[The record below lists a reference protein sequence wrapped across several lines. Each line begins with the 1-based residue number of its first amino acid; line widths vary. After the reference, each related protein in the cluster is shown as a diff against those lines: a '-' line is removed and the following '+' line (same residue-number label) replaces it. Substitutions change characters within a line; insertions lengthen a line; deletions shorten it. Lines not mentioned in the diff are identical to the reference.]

1 MNFAKALICVDF
13 SEPSK
18 KLIDSI
24 PDLKK
29 VGLKEVIFASVINVH
44 PADENVPF
52 IKETY
57 SEKRQLTLERL
68 QEMSTLAKG
77 HDVETKEIISFGF
90 TGKELLN
97 IAVQEQA
104 DLIVVGSHGKSVVKT
119 ILLGSTSF
127 ELARKSEI
135 PVLIEKFKDVEKNQF
150 DLVSAE
156 KFKKVVLPVDFSQSS
171 LKVINFVKDKDFI
184 KDVILVKV
192 VARGENIEELDKRTK
207 EIQEKLE
214 GIKNDLIAA
223 GKNVEVRLKQG
234 TPSEKIMEIAED
246 DGASLIMIS
255 KGGAGNIAELLIG
268 STAIDIARY
277 SKVPVLLFPKF
288 I

>member
-1 MNFAKALICVDF
+1 MNFSKAMICVDF

-29 VGLKEVIFASVINVH
+29 VGLKEVVFASVINVH

-57 SEKRQLTLERL
+57 SEKRQLTIERL
-68 QEMSTLAKG
+68 EEMSTLAKAHG
-77 HDVETKEIISFGF
+77 VETKEIVSFGF

-104 DLIVVGSHGKSVVKT
+104 DLIVVGSHGKGVVKT

-135 PVLIEKFKDVEKNQF
+135 PVLIEKFKDVEKDQF

-171 LKVINFVKDKDFI
+171 LKVIDFIKDKDFI

-192 VARGENIEELDKRTK
+192 VARGENLEDLDKRTK

-223 GKNVEVRLKQG
+223 GKNVDIRLKQG
-234 TPSEKIMEIAED
+234 TPSEKIMEIAEE

>member
-1 MNFAKALICVDF
+1 MLIF
-13 SEPSK
+13 PNQIQ

-29 VGLKEVIFASVINVH
+29 VGLKEVVFASVINVH

-77 HDVETKEIISFGF
+77 HDVETKEIVSFGF

-104 DLIVVGSHGKSVVKT
+104 DLIVVGSHGKGVVKT

-135 PVLIEKFKDVEKNQF
+135 PVLIEKFKDVEKDQF

-171 LKVINFVKDKDFI
+171 LKVIDFVKDKDFI

-223 GKNVEVRLKQG
+223 GKNVGK
-234 TPSEKIMEIAED
+234 
-246 DGASLIMIS
+246 
-255 KGGAGNIAELLIG
+255 
-268 STAIDIARY
+268 
-277 SKVPVLLFPKF
+277 
-288 I
+288 

>member
-29 VGLKEVIFASVINVH
+29 VGLKEVVLASVINVH

-68 QEMSTLAKG
+68 EELSALAKTHG
-77 HDVETKEIISFGF
+77 VETKEIVSFGF

-104 DLIVVGSHGKSVVKT
+104 DLIVVGSHGKGVVKT

-135 PVLIEKFKDVEKNQF
+135 PVLIEKFKDVERDQF
-150 DLVSAE
+150 DLVSSE
-156 KFKKVVLPVDFSQSS
+156 KFKKVVLPVDFSLSS
-171 LKVINFVKDKDFI
+171 LKVVDFVKDKDFI

-192 VARGENIEELDKRTK
+192 VARGENIEDLDKRTK

-214 GIKNDLIAA
+214 NIKKELTEA
-223 GKNVEVRLKQG
+223 GKNVEIRLKQG
-234 TPSEKIMEIAED
+234 TPAEKIMEIAETD
-246 DGASLIMIS
+246 NASLIMIS

-277 SKVPVLLFPKF
+277 SKIPVLLFPKF

>member
-1 MNFAKALICVDF
+1 MNFTKALICVDF

-29 VGLKEVIFASVINVH
+29 VGLKEVVFASVINVH

-77 HDVETKEIISFGF
+77 HDVETKEIVSFGF

-104 DLIVVGSHGKSVVKT
+104 DLIVVGSHGKGVVKT

-135 PVLIEKFKDVEKNQF
+135 PVLIEKFKDVEKDQF

-171 LKVINFVKDKDFI
+171 LKVIDFVKDKDFI

>member
-1 MNFAKALICVDF
+1 MNFSKALICVDF

-29 VGLKEVIFASVINVH
+29 VGLKEVILASVINVH

-68 QEMSTLAKG
+68 EEMSTLAKKHG
-77 HDVETKEIISFGF
+77 VETKEIVSFGF

-104 DLIVVGSHGKSVVKT
+104 DLIVVGSHGKGVVKT

-135 PVLIEKFKDVEKNQF
+135 PVLIEKFKDVEKDQF
-150 DLVSAE
+150 DLVSME

-171 LKVINFVKDKDFI
+171 LKVIDFVKDKEFI
-184 KDVILVKV
+184 KDIILIKV
-192 VARGENIEELDKRTK
+192 VAKGENIEDLDKRTK
-207 EIQEKLE
+207 EIQEKLD

-234 TPSEKIMEIAED
+234 TPSEKIMEVAEEG
-246 DGASLIMIS
+246 GATLIMIS

>member
-1 MNFAKALICVDF
+1 MNFSKVLICIDF

-29 VGLKEVIFASVINVH
+29 TGLKEVVLASVINVH

-68 QEMSTLAKG
+68 EELGALAKEHG
-77 HDVETKEIISFGF
+77 VETKEIVSFGF

-104 DLIVVGSHGKSVVKT
+104 DLIIVGSHGKGVVKT

-135 PVLIEKFKDVEKNQF
+135 PVLIEKFVDVERDQF
-150 DLVSAE
+150 DLVSTE
-156 KFKKVVLPVDFSQSS
+156 KFKKVLLPVDFSQSS
-171 LKVINFVKDKDFI
+171 MKVIDFVKEKEFI
-184 KDVILVKV
+184 KDIILVKV
-192 VARGENIEELDKRTK
+192 VAKGESLEDLDKKTN
-207 EIQEKLE
+207 EIQSKLDS
-214 GIKNDLIAA
+214 IRDDLVAV

-234 TPSEKIMEIAED
+234 TPAEKIMEIAEAE
-246 DGASLIMIS
+246 GASLIMIS
-255 KGGAGNIAELLIG
+255 KAGAGNFTELLIG

>member
-1 MNFAKALICVDF
+1 MNFSKALICIDF

-18 KLIDSI
+18 RLIDGVI
-24 PDLKK
+24 DLKK
-29 VGLKEVIFASVINVH
+29 IGVKEVVLASVINVH

-68 QEMSTLAKG
+68 EELSAIVKKQGL
-77 HDVETKEIISFGF
+77 ETKEIVSFGF
-90 TGKELLN
+90 TGKELLS
-97 IAVQEQA
+97 IAVQEQV
-104 DLIVVGSHGKSVVKT
+104 DLLIVGSHGKGVIKT

-135 PVLIEKFKDVEKNQF
+135 PVLIEKFKDVERDEF
-150 DLVSAE
+150 DLVSIE
-156 KFKKVVLPVDFSQSS
+156 KFKKVLLPVDFSQSS
-171 LKVINFVKDKDFI
+171 FKVIDFVKEKDFI
-184 KDVILVKV
+184 KDIILVKV
-192 VARGENIEELDKRTK
+192 VAKGEDLEDLDKKTG
-207 EIQEKLE
+207 EIQKKLDE
-214 GIKNDLIAA
+214 IKNDLVAA

-234 TPSEKIMEIAED
+234 TPAEKIMEIAD
-246 DGASLIMIS
+246 DESASLIMIS
-255 KGGAGNIAELLIG
+255 KGGAGSITELLIG

-277 SKVPVLLFPKF
+277 SKIPVLLFPKF

>member
-1 MNFAKALICVDF
+1 MNFTKALICVDF

-29 VGLKEVIFASVINVH
+29 VGLKEVVFASVINVH

-57 SEKRQLTLERL
+57 SEKRQLTMERL
-68 QEMSTLAKG
+68 VEMSTLAKEHG
-77 HDVETKEIISFGF
+77 VVTKEVVSFGF

-104 DLIVVGSHGKSVVKT
+104 DLIVVGSHGKGVVKT

-135 PVLIEKFKDVEKNQF
+135 PVLIEKFKDVEKDQF
-150 DLVSAE
+150 DLVSTE

-171 LKVINFVKDKDFI
+171 LKVIDFVKDKDFI

-192 VARGENIEELDKRTK
+192 VARGENLEDLDKRTK
-207 EIQEKLE
+207 EIQEKLD

-234 TPSEKIMEIAED
+234 TPSEKIMEIAEE

>member
-1 MNFAKALICVDF
+1 MNFSKALICIDF

-29 VGLKEVIFASVINVH
+29 IGIKEVVLASVINVH

-68 QEMSTLAKG
+68 EELSELVKVHG
-77 HDVETKEIISFGF
+77 VETKEVVSFGF

-97 IAVQEQA
+97 IAVQEQT
-104 DLIVVGSHGKSVVKT
+104 DLIVVGSHGKGVVKT

-127 ELARKSEI
+127 EIARKSEI
-135 PVLIEKFKDVEKNQF
+135 PVLIEKFIDVERDQF
-150 DLVSAE
+150 DLVSKE
-156 KFKKVVLPVDFSQSS
+156 KFKKVILPVDFSQSS
-171 LKVINFVKDKDFI
+171 LKVVDFVKEKEFI
-184 KDVILVKV
+184 KDIILVKV
-192 VARGENIEELDKRTK
+192 VARGENIEDLDQKTN

-214 GIKNDLIAA
+214 VIKNELIAA

-246 DGASLIMIS
+246 EGVSLIMIS
-255 KGGAGNIAELLIG
+255 KGGAGSITELLIG
-268 STAIDIARY
+268 TTAIDIARY